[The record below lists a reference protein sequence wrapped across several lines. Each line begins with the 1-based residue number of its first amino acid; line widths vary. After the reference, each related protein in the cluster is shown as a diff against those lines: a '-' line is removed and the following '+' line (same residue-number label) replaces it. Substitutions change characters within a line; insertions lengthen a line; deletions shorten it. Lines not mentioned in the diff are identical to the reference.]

1 MNEENV
7 KVARIKKSCH
17 VGKKVTGIVFIIC
30 LAASVICF
38 ITGIWVFAQGK
49 KFDNMLISAEEAGYV
64 TTTDEIGS
72 ASAVQINLGSFPTNV
87 QSDVP
92 AIQAALDDH
101 PYSIVYG
108 SFLVFMG
115 FYIAVVSVL
124 LFLLKS
130 VFDMIEKEGT
140 PFTAKA
146 KKRVTTILIFISVI
160 FLCSAGAAYAL
171 IGALVTWAVNA
182 ILDYGITLQTQ
193 YDETL

>member
-1 MNEENV
+1 MNEESV

-140 PFTAKA
+140 PFTAKV